1 MLETNEQ
8 TNRWEKK
15 ESGPIILDRLL
26 KGAYSQA
33 RSHYEKMTY
42 KYVKIPIFYRLG
54 VVACSCDPAT
64 WKPELVDGVRAGV
77 LATKTFSNQTKLKAL
92 IK

>member
-1 MLETNEQ
+1 
-8 TNRWEKK
+8 
-15 ESGPIILDRLL
+15 
-26 KGAYSQA
+26 
-33 RSHYEKMTY
+33 MTY

-77 LATKTFSNQTKLKAL
+77 LLSGKTFSNQTKLKAL